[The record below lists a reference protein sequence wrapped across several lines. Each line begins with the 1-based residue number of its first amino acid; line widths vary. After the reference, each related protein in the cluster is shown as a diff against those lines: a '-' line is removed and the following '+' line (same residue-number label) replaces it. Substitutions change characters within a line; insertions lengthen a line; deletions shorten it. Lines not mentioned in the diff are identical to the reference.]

1 MSASLLRVAFVGA
14 GQMACH
20 HLNVV
25 ARQHAVVVG
34 VHDRAADQAREFAAA
49 VGTAIFSSIDS
60 LIAGARLDIVHVCTP
75 PGAHFDAAEAAL
87 DGGAAGRPFGVV
99 MLDVIVP
106 GDIGGKEAVSQLT
119 DIDPAVKAILVSGY
133 AQDSVLAEFR
143 DYGFQAV
150 ITKPFT
156 LQELGTTLDS
166 VIGSSG
172 WRVH

>member
-1 MSASLLRVAFVGA
+1 MSASLLRVAFAGA
-14 GQMACH
+14 GQMARH

-25 ARQHAVVVG
+25 ARQH
-34 VHDRAADQAREFAAA
+34 
-49 VGTAIFSSIDS
+49 
-60 LIAGARLDIVHVCTP
+60 
-75 PGAHFDAAEAAL
+75 
-87 DGGAAGRPFGVV
+87 
-99 MLDVIVP
+99 DVIVP

-119 DIDPAVKAILVSGY
+119 DIDPAVKAILVSRY

-156 LQELGTTLDS
+156 IQELSTTLDS

>member
-14 GQMACH
+14 GQMARH

-34 VHDRAADQAREFAAA
+34 VYDRAAD
-49 VGTAIFSSIDS
+49 
-60 LIAGARLDIVHVCTP
+60 
-75 PGAHFDAAEAAL
+75 
-87 DGGAAGRPFGVV
+87 RPFGVV
-99 MLDVIVP
+99 TLDVIVP

-150 ITKPFT
+150 TTKPFT
-156 LQELGTTLDS
+156 LQELSTTLDS